1 MKRLVTLGLALVCHF
16 AVAQSEE
23 TAKIEVLYGGYFS
36 KSEDKYPGLP
46 FLKGMNQDPFNSD
59 TKEPY

>member
-1 MKRLVTLGLALVCHF
+1 MKRIVTLGLALVCHF

-36 KSEDKYPGLP
+36 KSEDKFQELP
-46 FLKGMNQDPFNSD
+46 FLKEMNQDPFDSD
-59 TKEPY
+59 IKEPY